1 MNLILLGAPG
11 SGKGTQAKF
20 LVKKHSIPQIST
32 GDILREEVKSG
43 TVLGR
48 KAKEYM
54 DKGLLVPDEVVVGMV
69 EERLKK
75 DDCKRGFILDGF
87 PRTVDQADALEKTVQ
102 RMNKVLSRVILVNVD
117 EEELVRR
124 LTGRRVCEKCGAGYH
139 VIFDPPK
146 KEGICDKCQGR
157 LYQRD
162 DDKEATIRNRLKVY
176 TNQTAPLI
184 EYYEKKR
191 LLSMVDGMGS
201 IEEILGRINRTL
213 EGGRA

>member
-1 MNLILLGAPG
+1 VNLILLGAPG

-20 LVKKHSIPQIST
+20 LIKKYLIPQIST

-43 TVLGR
+43 TVLGL

-69 EERLKK
+69 EERIRK
-75 DDCKRGFILDGF
+75 DDCRSGFILDGF
-87 PRTVDQADALEKTVQ
+87 PRTVAQADALEMTLQ
-102 RMNKVLSRVILVNVD
+102 RMSKALSKVILVEVD

-146 KEGICDKCQGR
+146 QEGVCDKCQGR

-162 DDKEATIRNRLKVY
+162 DDKESTIRNRLRVY
-176 TNQTAPLI
+176 NNQTAPLI
-184 EYYEKKR
+184 EYYQKKQ
-191 LLSMVDGMGS
+191 LLSPVDGRGS
-201 IEEILGRINRTL
+201 IEEIFGRIREAL

>member
-20 LVKKHSIPQIST
+20 LVQKYSIPQIST

-43 TVLGR
+43 TVLGL

-54 DKGLLVPDEVVVGMV
+54 DKGQLVPDEVVVGMV
-69 EERLKK
+69 EERVKK
-75 DDCKRGFILDGF
+75 GDCTAGFILDGF
-87 PRTVDQADALEKTVQ
+87 PRTVAQADALKGTLQ
-102 RMNKVLSRVILVNVD
+102 RMKKALSRVILVNVD
-117 EEELVRR
+117 EDELVKR

-146 KEGICDKCQGR
+146 QEGVCDKCQGK

-162 DDKEATIRNRLKVY
+162 DDKESTIRNRLKVY
-176 TNQTAPLI
+176 NNQTAPLI
-184 EYYEKKR
+184 EYYQKKQ
-191 LLSMVDGMGS
+191 LLSVVDGMGS
-201 IEEILGRINRTL
+201 IEEIFGRISKAL
-213 EGGRA
+213 

>member
-20 LVKKHSIPQIST
+20 LVQKYSIPQIST

-43 TVLGR
+43 TVLGL

-54 DKGLLVPDEVVVGMV
+54 DKGQLVPDEVVVGMV
-69 EERLKK
+69 EERVKK
-75 DDCKRGFILDGF
+75 GDCTTGFILDGF
-87 PRTVDQADALEKTVQ
+87 PRTVAQADALEGTLQ
-102 RMNKVLSRVILVNVD
+102 RMKKALSRVILVNVD
-117 EEELVRR
+117 EDELVKR

-146 KEGICDKCQGR
+146 QEGVCDKCQGK

-162 DDKEATIRNRLKVY
+162 DDKESTIRNRLKVY
-176 TNQTAPLI
+176 NNQTAPLI
-184 EYYEKKR
+184 EYYQKKQ
-191 LLSMVDGMGS
+191 LLSVVDGMGS
-201 IEEILGRINRTL
+201 IEEIFGRISKAL
-213 EGGRA
+213 

>member
-20 LVKKHSIPQIST
+20 LVKQYSIPQIST

-43 TVLGR
+43 TVLGL

-54 DKGLLVPDEVVVGMV
+54 DRGLLVPDEVVVGMV
-69 EERLKK
+69 EERIKK
-75 DDCKRGFILDGF
+75 DDCKTGFILDGF
-87 PRTVDQADALEKTVQ
+87 PRTVAQADALGMTLL
-102 RMNKVLSRVILVNVD
+102 RMNEALSRVVLVTVD

-124 LTGRRVCEKCGAGYH
+124 LTGRRICEKCGAGYH
-139 VIFDPPK
+139 VMFDPPK
-146 KEGICDKCQGR
+146 QEGVCDKCQGR

-162 DDKEATIRNRLKVY
+162 DDKESTIRNRLKVY

-184 EYYEKKR
+184 DYYQKKQI
-191 LLSMVDGMGS
+191 LSMVDGMGS
-201 IEEILGRINRTL
+201 IEEIFKRINKTL

>member
-20 LVKKHSIPQIST
+20 LIKKYLIPQIST

-43 TVLGR
+43 TVLGL

-69 EERLKK
+69 EERIRK
-75 DDCKRGFILDGF
+75 DDCRSGFILDGF
-87 PRTVDQADALEKTVQ
+87 PRTVAQADALEMTLQ
-102 RMNKVLSRVILVNVD
+102 RMSKALSKVILVEVD

-146 KEGICDKCQGR
+146 QEGVCDKCQGR

-162 DDKEATIRNRLKVY
+162 DDKESTIRNRLRVY
-176 TNQTAPLI
+176 NNQTAPLI
-184 EYYEKKR
+184 EYYQKKQ
-191 LLSMVDGMGS
+191 LLSPVDGRGS
-201 IEEILGRINRTL
+201 IEEIFGRIREAL